1 MLLTAMPLFIT
12 VNNLFITGKNLFR
25 NDVDL
30 EKCFGFINSTFGTVC
45 KDGQ

>member
-1 MLLTAMPLFIT
+1 MLLTATPLFMS
-12 VNNLFITGKNLFR
+12 VNNLFITEKNLFT